1 MEYESPTTGTALE
14 LDAPVAVL
22 PGIGAKRAALLAGLG
37 IVSLRDLVWHLPR
50 RYEDR
55 RSFAPLGGLA
65 EDDEATV
72 MGTVTAAREVRLRGR
87 QTLAV
92 VEISDGTGSIK
103 ATFFGRGFLVRSV
116 FKKGARLILSG
127 RVGQYKGLSL
137 DNPDYE
143 ALDEDAEREP
153 LHTGRLVPVYPL
165 TEGLSQRDLRRWVW
179 QALGAVDLS
188 GADIA
193 PEPLRRKHALS
204 PAAEA
209 LRQAHFPDT
218 PEASKAARKA
228 LAYDEVLALQAR
240 LLMERAE
247 ASQPGRGL
255 QHRVNGPLLKALHGR
270 LPFPLTDAQDRVVS
284 LILGDMASDRP
295 MRRLVQGDVG
305 CGKTVVALHAV
316 AVCLDT
322 GAQAAVMAPT
332 EILAEQHY
340 LNFRDWLE
348 PLGVRME
355 LLTGSAKGAAAARN
369 RLASGESQLAVGTH
383 SLIQDSTGFA
393 RLGLAIIDEQH
404 RFGVAQRERLAG
416 KAEHEPDVLQ
426 LSATPI
432 PRTLALTLYG
442 HMDVSVIDQLPPG
455 RQPVETRHVQ
465 ARGLDKMY
473 REVHVQIAEGRQVYV
488 VCPLVEGSTEREAK
502 AVLEHFEDLEA
513 GPFAGLRLGL
523 LHGRMKPDEKDAV
536 MRAFKAGATQVLVS
550 TTVIEVGVDVPNAS
564 VMIIED
570 AHQFS
575 LTQLHQLRGRIGRG
589 AHESVCYLTGKPTTK
604 PGRQRIERICALS
617 SGFDVAEA
625 DLAMRGPGE
634 VFGFKQAGLS
644 EFRVADLLADTRLL
658 ETAREDAEA
667 LLAEDAQLAKPE
679 HAALKRRVQAF
690 QGEAGR

>member
-1 MEYESPTTGTALE
+1 MTGPVAQELLA
-14 LDAPVAVL
+14 LDAPVAALSGVG
-22 PGIGAKRAALLAGLG
+22 PKRAELLAGLG
-37 IVSLRDLVWHLPR
+37 IRSLRDLVWHLPR

-55 RSFAPLGGLA
+55 RVFAPMGGVA
-65 EDDEATV
+65 EDDEVTV
-72 MGTVTAAREVRLRGR
+72 LGSVTASREIKLRGR

-92 VEISDGTGSIK
+92 VELSDGTGTLK
-103 ATFFGRGFLVRSV
+103 ATFFGRGFLVRTV
-116 FKKGARLILSG
+116 FQRGARLILSG
-127 RVGQYKGLSL
+127 RVGQYKGLCL

-143 ALDEDAEREP
+143 ALDEEAEREP

-165 TEGLSQRDLRRWVW
+165 TEGLAQRLLRRWVW
-179 QALGAVDLS
+179 QALEACSLEGTDL
-188 GADIA
+188 A
-193 PEPLRRKHALS
+193 PPALRKKHGLA
-204 PAAEA
+204 PAADA
-209 LRQAHFPDT
+209 VRQAHFPDS
-218 PEASKAARKA
+218 PEAASRARKS
-228 LAYDEVLALQAR
+228 LAYDEALALQTR

-247 ASQPGRGL
+247 AAAPGRGIR
-255 QHRVNGPLLKALHGR
+255 HTVNCPLLKALHGR
-270 LPFPLTDAQDRVVS
+270 LAFPLTGAQDRVVS
-284 LILGDMASDRP
+284 LILKDMASDRP

-316 AVCLDT
+316 AACLDT

-348 PLGVRME
+348 PLGVRIE
-355 LLTGSAKGAAAARN
+355 LLTGSTAGAAAARR
-369 RLASGESQLAVGTH
+369 RLHNGESQFAVGTH
-383 SLIQDSTGFA
+383 SLIQESTAFQ
-393 RLGLAIIDEQH
+393 RLGLVIIDEQH

-416 KAEHEPDVLQ
+416 KSEQEPDVLQ

-442 HMDVSVIDQLPPG
+442 HMDVTVIDELPPG
-455 RQPVETRHVQ
+455 RQPVTTQHVA
-465 ARGLDKMY
+465 ARGVEKMY
-473 REVHVQIAEGRQVYV
+473 RDVRARLAEGRQAYV

-502 AVLEHFEDLEA
+502 AVVDHFEELGF

-523 LHGRMKPDEKDAV
+523 LHGRMKPVEKDAV
-536 MRAFKAGATQVLVS
+536 MKEFKAGALDVLVS

-589 AHESVCYLTGKPTTK
+589 AHESICYLTGKPGTK
-604 PGRQRIERICALS
+604 PGRERLDRICALS
-617 SGFDVAEA
+617 SGFDIAEA

-634 VFGFKQAGLS
+634 IFGFKQAGLS
-644 EFRVADLLADTRLL
+644 EFRVAYLLADARLL
-658 ETAREDAEA
+658 EAAREDAEA
-667 LLAEDAQLAKPE
+667 LLQKDARLKRPE
-679 HAALKRRVQAF
+679 HAALKRRVVAF